1 MSQQLWYTLYTKPRR
16 ETQVYQYLAGVSEVE
31 AFYPYLTVKPA
42 NPRSSRIRPYFP
54 GYLFVRADLEAV
66 GESLLQWIPGAH
78 GIVRFGG
85 EPAVVPEHLIYI
97 IKQQIERLRADT
109 RLLSTDLRQ
118 GELVEITEGAFAGY
132 EAIFDMQLSGQDR
145 VQVLLAWLGQQIRV
159 QVSAH
164 ALRRPRRRG
173 SWSA

>member
-1 MSQQLWYTLYTKPRR
+1 MSDKLWYALYTKPRK
-16 ETQVYQYLAGVSEVE
+16 ETQVYQYLVGVREVE
-31 AFYPYLTVKPA
+31 TFYPYVTVKPA
-42 NPRSSRIRPYFP
+42 NPRSARIRPFFP
-54 GYLFVRADLEAV
+54 GYLFVRADLEAT
-66 GESLLQWIPGAH
+66 GESALQWVPGAH

-97 IKQQIERLRADT
+97 LKQRIEQIRADHK
-109 RLLSTDLRQ
+109 LLSTDLKR
-118 GELVEITEGAFAGY
+118 GEWVEITEGAFAGY